1 MRRRQAP
8 KRDIAPDP
16 VFKSKLATRFINKL
30 MYDGK
35 KNTAAR
41 AFYGAIDILAAGK
54 EKIEGFRQFEQ
65 AVENAKPLLEVKSRR
80 VGGSNYQ
87 VPVEVRGPR
96 KLSLAMR
103 WLIASARVRS
113 GKSMAE
119 KLAAELT
126 DAAQG
131 QGATIKKRENLHRMA
146 EANKAFA
153 HYRW

>member
-8 KRDIAPDP
+8 KREIVPDP

-41 AFYGAIDILAAGK
+41 AFYGAVDILAAGK
-54 EKIEGFRQFEQ
+54 EKVEGFRLFEQ
-65 AVENAKPLLEVKSRR
+65 AVENAKPMLEVKSRR

-87 VPVEVRGPR
+87 VPIEVRGPR

-103 WLIASARVRS
+103 WLIGAARSR
-113 GKSMAE
+113 KERTFAE
-119 KLAAELT
+119 RLAAELR
-126 DAAQG
+126 DCAKG
-131 QGATIKKRENLHRMA
+131 VGATVKKREDVHKMA